1 VNAARRRWLSTA
13 LAAGLMLSL
22 VLIVAFDDLNSVEP
36 PRTVVLREVQT
47 YEPPPPP
54 PPPPP
59 APLREAGSPGPSVM
73 LASRTEPV
81 VLKTM
86 DVDVALPTVGVSSI
100 AAGGG
105 GFGAA
110 FGKGSGSDLGLVS
123 LSELDELPRVVSAPP
138 FPFPKEAV
146 EQGLKRFR
154 VMFHILIDEQGR
166 TYPVEIVE
174 NPLPSLQK
182 ELEQFASEVRF
193 SPPTRLGVPVRTEY
207 LWPVLFSHP

>member
-1 VNAARRRWLSTA
+1 MNAARRRWLSTV
-13 LAAGLMLSL
+13 LAAGLMLSV
-22 VLIVAFDDLNSVEP
+22 VLIVLLDDLNSAEP

-59 APLREAGSPGPSVM
+59 TPLNEGGSPGPAVM
-73 LASRTEPV
+73 LASRADPV

-86 DVDVALPTVGVSSI
+86 NVDVALPTVGVNSL

-105 GFGAA
+105 GFGAG

-138 FPFPKEAV
+138 FPFPKKAIDRGV
-146 EQGLKRFR
+146 KRFR

-174 NPLPSLQK
+174 NPFPSLQK
-182 ELEQFASEVRF
+182 ELERFASEVRF
-193 SPPTRLGVPVRTEY
+193 SPPTRLGAPVRTEY

>member
-1 VNAARRRWLSTA
+1 MNAARRRWLSTV
-13 LAAGLMLSL
+13 LAAGLMLAL
-22 VLIVAFDDLNSVEP
+22 VLIVVFDDFNSASP

-54 PPPPP
+54 PPPPT
-59 APLREAGSPGPSVM
+59 PLREAGSPGPSVM
-73 LASRTEPV
+73 LASRTDPV

-86 DVDVALPTVGVSSI
+86 NVDVALPTVGVSSL

-105 GFGAA
+105 GFGAG
-110 FGKGSGSDLGLVS
+110 FGKGSGNDLGLVS

-138 FPFPKEAV
+138 FPFPKEAI
-146 EQGLKRFR
+146 EQGVKRFR

-174 NPLPSLQK
+174 NPFPSSQK
-182 ELEQFASEVRF
+182 ELNRFASEVRF